1 MSRSRPVIQLDGV
14 TKEFGDVTAVEDINQ
29 TVREGE
35 FFSLLGPSGCG
46 KTTTLRMISG
56 LETPT
61 RGTVSLFDN
70 DVTDVPPQERN
81 TNLVFQNL
89 ALFPHM
95 SVEENIMFGLKHDS
109 IPESQKHDRIS
120 EMLELVDLGGFQERN
135 VTELSGG
142 QQQRVALARALAKQ
156 PSVLLLD
163 EPLGSLDRKLRQQM
177 QFDLK
182 SIQKKIGMTFFYVTH
197 DQEVA
202 MTMSDRMAVM
212 RDGEIIQVGT
222 PTEVYER
229 PADTFV
235 ADFIG
240 DANFI
245 EGRLE
250 TSDGDSVFAVDG
262 RRLPVEVPE
271 SGEEFRL
278 LARPENLSIGE
289 EATEKA
295 FTFEAHVEEVINQGH
310 TINFTVEMEGSRRV
324 VIKQKTRSIAEGD
337 ATTVGFDR
345 TDYSLIPVE
354 S

>member
-14 TKEFGDVTAVEDINQ
+14 TKEFGDVMAVENVNQ

-61 RGTVSLFDN
+61 HGTVSLFDK

-95 SVEENIMFGLKHDS
+95 TVAENIMFGLKHEPIS
-109 IPESQKHDRIS
+109 ESQKLDRIS
-120 EMLELVDLGGFQERN
+120 EMLELVDLGGFENRS

-182 SIQKKIGMTFFYVTH
+182 SIQEEIGMTFFYVTH

-222 PTEVYER
+222 PTEIYER

-240 DANFI
+240 DANFLKGDLDI
-245 EGRLE
+245 AG
-250 TSDGDSVFAVDG
+250 GDSVFTVDG
-262 RRLPVEVPE
+262 RRLPVDVPAE
-271 SGEEFRL
+271 GEAVRL
-278 LARPENLSIGE
+278 LLRPENVSIGK
-289 EATEKA
+289 EATQKE
-295 FTFEAHVEEVINQGH
+295 FTFEADVTEVINQGH
-310 TINFTVEMEGSRRV
+310 TINFTVDLDSAGEI
-324 VIKQKTRSIAEGD
+324 VIKQKTRAIEEGD

-345 TDYSLIPVE
+345 SDYSLVPVE

>member
-1 MSRSRPVIQLDGV
+1 MSRSRSVIQLEGV
-14 TKEFGDVTAVEDINQ
+14 TKEFGDVTAVEGINQ

-61 RGTVSLFDN
+61 RGTVSLFDK

-95 SVEENIMFGLKHDS
+95 TVAENIMFGLKHEQVS
-109 IPESQKHDRIS
+109 ESEKRDRIS
-120 EMLELVDLGGFQERN
+120 GMLELVDLGGFEERS

-182 SIQKKIGMTFFYVTH
+182 SIQEKIGMTFFYVTH

-240 DANFI
+240 DANFL
-245 EGRLE
+245 EGSLKAGE
-250 TSDGDSVFAVDG
+250 DSVFAVDG
-262 RRLPVEVPE
+262 RRLPVDVPAE
-271 SGEEFRL
+271 GEKFRL
-278 LARPENLSIGE
+278 LLRPENLSIGE
-289 EATEKA
+289 AATDKE
-295 FTFEAHVEEVINQGH
+295 FTFDADVTEVINQGH
-310 TINFTVEMEGSRRV
+310 TINFTVELDGARRV
-324 VIKQKTRSIAEGD
+324 VIKQKTQSIDEGD

-345 TDYSLIPVE
+345 SDYSLVPVQ